1 LFTLVVAYFDV
12 RYELQAGFH
21 LMDGQNRK
29 LERRIPSKSSRFLS
43 SQKPV
48 DLLAA
53 LSSQRYQY
61 RFDEREAK

>member
-1 LFTLVVAYFDV
+1 
-12 RYELQAGFH
+12 
-21 LMDGQNRK
+21 MDGQNRK